1 MFSKNIIENF
11 IKIGI
16 ISLLKSVCKSIDI
29 QSLKLILNNKYFGK
43 VDEIYLEGRNIIYK
57 GLYINNIKIK
67 IYDCNLKFNYRNHLI
82 YSEDII
88 INSFLTIDKRGLENT
103 FFSSICKNLRI
114 KFEKNLIEGGN
125 VSNFFLVNDLITC
138 SYSKSN
144 LNKQIIL
151 LLDLKENL
159 IFLEDIN
166 NKNKFFIPLDKN
178 IKFNCCNI
186 KNELI
191 NIDLST
197 KVIFEN

>member
-151 LLDLKENL
+151 LLDLKEN
-159 IFLEDIN
+159 
-166 NKNKFFIPLDKN
+166 
-178 IKFNCCNI
+178 
-186 KNELI
+186 
-191 NIDLST
+191 
-197 KVIFEN
+197 